1 MSIKKFYEMVS
12 DDHIGTIQDIL
23 DDKILDDYNV
33 NLVNLGVCKQIHF
46 YKKHLSAGTPMSR
59 YHFYE
64 YQLPNGESLLFNE
77 SGHRESNRYN
87 LFVIREKRAI
97 LIQLEIID
105 PEYLLENMEIIDL
118 VKSSFETIK
127 SMTNLE
133 PVDFFL
139 HGFKNGISIMY
150 THAPSNHLR
159 VNWSKEDP
167 DSIREFI
174 ETLAG
179 KSLSVSKIQISMLF
193 GIK

>member
-33 NLVNLGVCKQIHF
+33 NLANLGVCKQIHLENRPSW
-46 YKKHLSAGTPMSR
+46 KRHLD
-59 YHFYE
+59 HFYE

-77 SGHRESNRYN
+77 SGHRVSNRDN
-87 LFVIREKRAI
+87 LFAIREKRAI

-139 HGFKNGISIMY
+139 QRFKNGISIMY
-150 THAPSNHLR
+150 THGPGNHLG

-167 DSIREFI
+167 DSIRGFI

>member
-33 NLVNLGVCKQIHF
+33 NLVNLGVCKQIHLENRPSW
-46 YKKHLSAGTPMSR
+46 KR
-59 YHFYE
+59 YLDHFYE

-77 SGHRESNRYN
+77 SGHRVTNRDN

-150 THAPSNHLR
+150 THGPSNHLR

-167 DSIREFI
+167 DSIRGFI

>member
-33 NLVNLGVCKQIHF
+33 NLVNLGVCKQIHLENRPSW
-46 YKKHLSAGTPMSR
+46 KR
-59 YHFYE
+59 YLDHFYE

-77 SGHRESNRYN
+77 SGHRVTNRDN

-150 THAPSNHLR
+150 TNGPSNHLR

-167 DSIREFI
+167 DSIRGFI